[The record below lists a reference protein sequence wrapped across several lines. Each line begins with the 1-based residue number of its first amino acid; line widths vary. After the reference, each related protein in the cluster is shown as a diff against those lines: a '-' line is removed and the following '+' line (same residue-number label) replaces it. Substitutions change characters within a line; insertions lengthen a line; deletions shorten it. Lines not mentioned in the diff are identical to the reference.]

1 MTSLWVRRLPRATR
15 PASTGD
21 RRRRGVTPQ
30 GSRRPG
36 YRRSLDAVSD
46 VRLPTLE
53 EIESA
58 APIVY
63 RAMPPTPQYCWPLL
77 GERTGCSVWV
87 KHENHTPI
95 GSFKLR
101 GALVAV
107 ERLRAARPQVT
118 EVVAAT
124 RGNFGQSV
132 AFAARRA
139 GLAATVV
146 MPAGNSREK
155 NEAMRAFGARLVE
168 YGADFDEARAH
179 AGRIAGGDRVY
190 LMPSFST
197 DLVVGV
203 ASYGVE
209 LFRAAPDLDA
219 VYVPIGLG
227 SGICGVMAARNALS
241 PATAVIG
248 VVSAALPA
256 YRRSFDAG
264 EARATGPA
272 STIADGMAVRVPD
285 EAALALIL
293 SGVDRVVAVSEAEL
307 RAAMRVCYSDTH
319 NVAEGA
325 GAGPLAALLQERSR
339 MRGARAALVLSG
351 GNVDRQ
357 LFAEVLAGS

>member
-1 MTSLWVRRLPRATR
+1 MSE
-15 PASTGD
+15 
-21 RRRRGVTPQ
+21 
-30 GSRRPG
+30 
-36 YRRSLDAVSD
+36 
-46 VRLPTLE
+46 VRLPALE
-53 EIESA
+53 EIDSA
-58 APIVY
+58 AQIVY
-63 RAMPPTPQYCWPLL
+63 RAMPPTPQYRWPLL
-77 GERTGCSVWV
+77 CERTGCSVWV
-87 KHENHTPI
+87 KHENHSPI

-107 ERLRAARPQVT
+107 DRLRSARPQVT

-124 RGNFGQSV
+124 RGNYGQSV

-146 MPAGNSREK
+146 MPVGNSREK

-168 YGADFDEARAH
+168 HGGDFDEAYAH
-179 AGRIAGGDRVY
+179 AARIAVGDRVH

-197 DLVVGV
+197 ELVLGV

-209 LFRAAPDLDA
+209 LFRAVPDLDA
-219 VYVPIGLG
+219 VYAPIGLG

-248 VVSAALPA
+248 VVSAAMPA
-256 YRRSFDAG
+256 YQRSFAAG
-264 EARATGPA
+264 KARSTGPA
-272 STIADGMAVRVPD
+272 ATIADGMAVRVPD

-293 SGVDRVVAVSEAEL
+293 SGVDRVVAVSEAEM
-307 RAAMRVCYSDTH
+307 RAAMRAYYTDTH

-339 MRGARAALVLSG
+339 MRGTRAALVLSG

-357 LFAEVLAGS
+357 LFAEVLTGS

>member
-1 MTSLWVRRLPRATR
+1 MSE
-15 PASTGD
+15 
-21 RRRRGVTPQ
+21 
-30 GSRRPG
+30 
-36 YRRSLDAVSD
+36 VS
-46 VRLPTLE
+46 LPTLE

-58 APIVY
+58 AQIVY
-63 RAMPPTPQYCWPLL
+63 RAMPPTPQYRWPLL
-77 GERTGCSVWV
+77 CERTGCSVWV

-107 ERLRAARPQVT
+107 DRLRRAKPHVT

-124 RGNFGQSV
+124 RGNYGQSV

-139 GLAATVV
+139 GLAVTVV

-155 NEAMRAFGARLVE
+155 NEAMRAFGARLAE
-168 YGADFDEARAH
+168 HGRDFDEACAH
-179 AGRIAGGDRVY
+179 AARIAVGDRVH
-190 LMPSFST
+190 LMPSFSLE
-197 DLVVGV
+197 LVLGV

-209 LFRAAPDLDA
+209 LFRAVPDLDA

-248 VVSAALPA
+248 VVSAAMPA
-256 YRRSFDAG
+256 YQRSFAAG

-272 STIADGMAVRVPD
+272 ATIADGMAVRVPD

-293 SGVDRVVAVSEAEL
+293 AGVDRVVAVSDAEM
-307 RAAMRVCYSDTH
+307 RAAMRAYYTDTH
-319 NVAEGA
+319 NLAEGA

-339 MRGARAALVLSG
+339 MRGTRAALVLSG
-351 GNVDRQ
+351 GNIDRQ
-357 LFAEVLAGS
+357 LFAEVLTGS